1 MIAGDVVLLRFPF
14 SDLSGAKLR
23 PAVVLAVV
31 DASDF
36 IACQITSQRRGRR
49 EQIELTVASFD
60 AGGLRR
66 TSYVVPAKLFTAERR
81 IIVRRV
87 GRVKDGVRDTIREA
101 VCRVIRGR

>member
-23 PAVVLAVV
+23 PALVLAVV
-31 DASDF
+31 DANDF

-49 EQIELTVASFD
+49 DQIELSTASFD
-60 AGGLRR
+60 AGGLHR
-66 TSYVVPAKLFTAERR
+66 TSYVLPGKLFTAEQS
-81 IIVRRV
+81 IVVRRV
-87 GRVKDGVRDTIREA
+87 ARVKDGVRDTIREA